1 MTTVTFLRSGE
12 TIWGFRSCGHTGY
25 AEAGSDILCAAVSSM
40 SSLVVNAIE
49 STFGAPVDYR
59 ADEGMPCL
67 TVKVPALVTGGIS
80 DQVHFAVSRLIEAYR
95 RQLTELAGDYPEYIR
110 VVCNVEDP

>member
-49 STFGAPVDYR
+49 SAFGAPVDYR
-59 ADEGMPCL
+59 VNDEMPSL
-67 TVKVPALVTGGIS
+67 TVEVPALLRNGIP
-80 DQVHFAVSRLIEAYR
+80 DQVRFAVSRLIEAYR

-110 VVCNVEDP
+110 VECSKEDP